1 MEAPAITRYPRP
13 FFAPLW
19 MSLLAGAIVLAALG
33 YAVYRS
39 AGTTVVMLAR
49 TAEKDPGTIADPPL
63 SPEGEERAQRLA
75 RLFGD
80 GGAAAGLD
88 AIYVSTDRRAQQTA
102 APLGQRLHRTPI
114 TFSAKDVGATAS
126 RLLHDHT
133 GQAVL
138 VIAGGASFAQML
150 RELGGGELPAVQ
162 EDPDVVYVVS
172 LPRFGRA
179 RLVRLRL

>member
-1 MEAPAITRYPRP
+1 MEAPAITRYRRP

-19 MSLLAGAIVLAALG
+19 VSLLAAAFVIGALG
-33 YAVYRS
+33 FAVYRS
-39 AGTTVVMLAR
+39 AGTTVVLLMRPA
-49 TAEKDPGTIADPPL
+49 AKDPGTIADPPL

-75 RLFGD
+75 HLFGD
-80 GGAAAGLD
+80 GVAATGLD
-88 AIYVSTDRRAQQTA
+88 AIYVTEDRRAQQSA
-102 APLGQRLHRTPI
+102 APLAQRLHRVPVI
-114 TFSAKDVGATAS
+114 FGAAGVRATAA

-138 VIAGGASFAQML
+138 VIAGGGSFAQML
-150 RELGGGELPAVQ
+150 RALGGEELPAVQ
-162 EDPDVVYVVS
+162 DDADVIYVVS